1 MSGLQ
6 IPRRHGRYDGPVPC
20 SYQTGHRSQGSGQP
34 YLIYVI
40 ASGCVLFLL
49 ERNTPGFRHIDIF
62 LIVLFHQ
69 PCQGAGPPGTRAG
82 RELLQE
88 VMASQQL
95 TVGLGSPGAA
105 RSPSSSRTCIP
116 GAKEA
121 GAVSGRACIWLP
133 VCVQT
138 MLITECQG
146 FTFYTLGLFL
156 SGSDCIF
163 INSPTQ
169 RIWLKKRSS
178 LLSACMN

>member
-40 ASGCVLFLL
+40 ASDCVLFLL
-49 ERNTPGFRHIDIF
+49 DRNTPGFRHIDIF